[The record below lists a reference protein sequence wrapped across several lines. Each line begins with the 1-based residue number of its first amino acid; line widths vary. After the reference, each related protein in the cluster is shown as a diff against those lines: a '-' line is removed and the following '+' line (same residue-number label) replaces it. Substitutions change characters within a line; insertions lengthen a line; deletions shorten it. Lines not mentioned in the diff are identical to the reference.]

1 MTSLQADYDSQGNS
15 IQIWL
20 EDSRDWDSDDVLL
33 NGGVIVSRQDRK
45 PVLVEI
51 HGASEGLE
59 EPVAAAST
67 AYGLDSEALLAAA
80 EAALA
85 APDRTVRLL
94 VERRI
99 AVS

>member
-1 MTSLQADYDSQGNS
+1 MQADYDSQGNS

-20 EDSRDWDSDDVLL
+20 DESHDWDSDDVLL
-33 NGGVIVSRQDRK
+33 NGGVIVSRQGQK

-51 HGASEGLE
+51 HGATKGLE
-59 EPVAAAST
+59 ARVAAAST
-67 AYGLDSEALLAAA
+67 AYDLDSEALLAAA

-85 APDRTVRLL
+85 APDRTVKLL
-94 VERRI
+94 VERGI